1 VKEKLADTVA
11 KARNRRFLY
20 RLLQLVML
28 ILQLY
33 LVSFTIIHHPCSCT
47 FLPTLSQLSE
57 KFAKGAAM
65 SEEERQAVL
74 LLMVPSVKPT
84 VLQSEQLIASKSSLK
99 IGAPKTKM
107 MLYLKREGSTQWQ

>member
-1 VKEKLADTVA
+1 
-11 KARNRRFLY
+11 
-20 RLLQLVML
+20 
-28 ILQLY
+28 
-33 LVSFTIIHHPCSCT
+33 
-47 FLPTLSQLSE
+47 
-57 KFAKGAAM
+57 M

-84 VLQSEQLIASKSSLK
+84 VLQSEQPIASKSSLK